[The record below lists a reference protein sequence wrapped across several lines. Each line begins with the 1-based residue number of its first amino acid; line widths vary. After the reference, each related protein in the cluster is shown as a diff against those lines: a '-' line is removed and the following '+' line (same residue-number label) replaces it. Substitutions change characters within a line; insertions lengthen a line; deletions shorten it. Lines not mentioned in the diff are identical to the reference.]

1 MLLHSVGDH
10 LVETGALS
18 CADDGN
24 CEAESAAPAVGFDD
38 ALKLIR
44 GADRP
49 VTLRF
54 IADR

>member
-10 LVETGALS
+10 LVETGAES
-18 CADDGN
+18 CVGDEN
-24 CEAESAAPAVGFDD
+24 CEDERAPAVGFDD